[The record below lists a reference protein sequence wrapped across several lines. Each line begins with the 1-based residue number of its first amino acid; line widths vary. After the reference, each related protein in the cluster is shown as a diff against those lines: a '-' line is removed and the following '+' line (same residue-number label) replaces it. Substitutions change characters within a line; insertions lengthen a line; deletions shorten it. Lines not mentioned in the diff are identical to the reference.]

1 MSREP
6 REAIA
11 AVTTDS
17 TPLRCKLHSSA
28 ALEQF
33 IDGGLRPG
41 VPDDVGEGPLVSH
54 DPADELKNRYLSE
67 VDIFCDLDE
76 SELRVIAEQAPMR
89 TFERGSILFSPRQ
102 PVEALFILKAGS
114 VRIFSIGPDGR
125 AMTNALLT
133 PGTIF
138 GEMVLLGQHMYDR
151 YAETMDDATV
161 CLMDRADVHTYLL
174 SNPKIALRV
183 TELLGRRLIEAE
195 QRLTD
200 AVLKPA
206 PQRVASTL
214 HTLARKEFRRSV
226 RGTELS
232 VHLTHEQLAD
242 LAGTSRETVTKALG
256 ALADEGVIKLGRGKI
271 IIFKPLALRDA
282 AEPT

>member
-1 MSREP
+1 MSREQ
-6 REAIA
+6 RDALA
-11 AVTTDS
+11 ATGS
-17 TPLRCKLHSSA
+17 TSPTCELRSGA
-28 ALEQF
+28 ALERF
-33 IDGGLRPG
+33 IDGGLRPE
-41 VPDDVGEGPLVSH
+41 VSDDMEGPAVSD

-67 VDIFCDLDE
+67 VDIFCDLDK

-89 TFERGSILFSPRQ
+89 TFERGSILFSPQ
-102 PVEALFILKAGS
+102 EPVEVLFILKAGA
-114 VRIFSIGPDGR
+114 VRIFRIGPDGR
-125 AMTNALLT
+125 ALTTALLS

-151 YAETMDDATV
+151 YAEAMDDATV

-214 HTLARKEFRRSV
+214 HTLARKEFLRSV

-232 VHLTHEQLAD
+232 VRLTHEQLAD
-242 LAGTSRETVTKALG
+242 LVGTSRETVTKALG
-256 ALADEGVIKLGRGKI
+256 TLADEGVIKLGRGKI
-271 IIFKPLALRDA
+271 IIIKPLALRDA
-282 AEPT
+282 AEPM